1 MKTDPCAASFDN
13 LDEEAKRRE
22 SYGGFLTLTF
32 PVDPES
38 GEVRGLLQC
47 LCALGMEGYN
57 DIQGMRSS
65 MTYYCSGLIYVSCE
79 Y

>member
-22 SYGGFLTLTF
+22 SYGGFLTLAF

-38 GEVRGLLQC
+38 GEVRAVAVTLL
-47 LCALGMEGYN
+47 LVGRGIAIFKEDGFP
-57 DIQGMRSS
+57 
-65 MTYYCSGLIYVSCE
+65 
-79 Y
+79 